1 MVVGGFLGTLFG
13 QWMTWLLLRNPL
25 GCVIRAYREL
35 WRDIVHLCAT
45 GQLRPGRL
53 L

>member
-1 MVVGGFLGTLFG
+1 MRRLA
-13 QWMTWLLLRNPL
+13 
-25 GCVIRAYREL
+25 RAYREL

-53 L
+53 GA